1 MRLPIEEIGDPDSL
15 DGKELDRAIARRNA
29 VGDILTRSSR
39 TFHDRVAVADAGG
52 QWTYPELEGRANLIA
67 HALRGLG
74 ILSREP
80 VAVMAPNCREYL
92 AAYFGIVKMGGAATL
107 VNLLGGP
114 EDTAMSLTTVGP
126 RVLFVHPGLI
136 DQAESLVGSLPD
148 VEFIIVAGEGAVPT
162 SVIAGVTVIAW
173 DDLLTQGR
181 ELSAIGPDE
190 YPEPP
195 RIAVGDRQVAQI
207 MFSSGSTG
215 TPKGIRTSHL
225 SAVLSAM
232 ANASLAF
239 VARSEKPSVTTV
251 VLPLFHTVAL
261 NVLAL
266 TFLAQGGRL
275 HLLSGFDPEEL
286 GRTVVESRSTHVVG
300 LPVMLEAL
308 ASYARDTGEAF
319 PDLSY
324 LFYGMA
330 PMLDDVH
337 ELIAEQFPGREIMMA
352 SGMTECVPAC
362 FGQWPGQD
370 PALRDAWGFPSSNT
384 DCRTVDPDTGEECD
398 VGEEGELV
406 YRGPG
411 VMEGYLGEFDSPA
424 VFRNGWLH
432 SGDVGHFDES
442 RAFWFTDR
450 LKDIVK
456 SGGENVSSVTV
467 ERVLL
472 DHPGVAEVAVIGVA
486 DQQWG
491 ERVVAVVVPVEA
503 AAMEDDA
510 TSRALVEDVLDFG
523 RNRLNSSHRP
533 RTIRII
539 PELPRT
545 GSGKVRKNILRDSAR
560 EAA

>member
-1 MRLPIEEIGDPDSL
+1 MRLPVEDIGDPDFL
-15 DGKELDRAIARRNA
+15 EGAMLDRAIARRNA
-29 VGDILTRSSR
+29 VGDLLTRSSR
-39 TFHDRVAVADAGG
+39 TFHDRVAVVDAGG

-67 HALRGLG
+67 HALSSIG

-80 VAVMAPNCREYL
+80 VAVMAPNCREYI

-114 EDTAMSLTTVGP
+114 EDIASSLTTVSP
-126 RVLFVHPGLI
+126 RALFVHPALLGQVEVL
-136 DQAESLVGSLPD
+136 AGSLPD
-148 VEFIIVAGEGAVPT
+148 IEFIIVAGKCPGETPA
-162 SVIAGVTVIAW
+162 IAGVNVIGWGDFLA
-173 DDLLTQGR
+173 QGR
-181 ELSAIGPDE
+181 QATGVGPDE
-190 YPEPP
+190 FPDPP
-195 RIAVGDRQVAQI
+195 RIAIADRQVAQV

-215 TPKGIRTSHL
+215 SPKGIRTSHL

-232 ANASLAF
+232 ANTSLAY
-239 VARSEKPSVTTV
+239 VARSEKSSVTTV

-261 NVLAL
+261 NVLTL

-275 HLLSGFDPEEL
+275 HLLSGFDPEQL

-308 ASYARDTGEAF
+308 ACFARDTGEEF
-319 PDLSY
+319 PELSY

-337 ELIAEQFPGREIMMA
+337 KLIGEQFPGRELMMA

-362 FGQWPGQD
+362 LAQWPGQD
-370 PALRDAWGFPSSNT
+370 PARSDAWGFPSSHV
-384 DCRTVDPDTGEECD
+384 DCRVVDSDTGEECA
-398 VGEEGELV
+398 VGQEGELV

-411 VMEGYLGEFDSPA
+411 VMEGYVGDADDPA
-424 VFRNGWLH
+424 VFRDGWLH
-432 SGDVGHFDES
+432 SGDVGRFDEH

-467 ERVLL
+467 ERILL
-472 DHPGVAEVAVIGVA
+472 EHPGVAEAAVIGVP
-486 DQQWG
+486 DHQWG
-491 ERVVAVVVPVEA
+491 ERVVAVVVPAGDPAQAESA
-503 AAMEDDA
+503 A
-510 TSRALVEDVLDFG
+510 TSALVEDIIDFG
-523 RNRLNSSHRP
+523 RGRLNSSHRP
-533 RTIRII
+533 REVRIV

-545 GSGKVRKNILRDSAR
+545 GSGKIRKNILRASVQEVA
-560 EAA
+560 